1 MLKKGNNMRKTAL
14 LLSTLILLFGCE
26 TGVKNKHALAKEA
39 PSGIVDKVDNP
50 GYSYSKSSYKAS
62 SNKIFSNSAQ
72 PGFYLQMAV
81 FEKYKPNKSFLAPL
95 NRSSFGYIQLEKYG
109 KRYVLIGP
117 YKSYNAAKNKISA
130 VNAKLH
136 KRTFVVQV
144 LRP

>member
-1 MLKKGNNMRKTAL
+1 MRKTTL
-14 LLSTLILLFGCE
+14 ILGTLILLLGCE
-26 TGVKNKHALAKEA
+26 TGVRNKNAHTTEV

-50 GYSYSKSSYKAS
+50 SYSYNKSSYKATS
-62 SNKIFSNSAQ
+62 SKIFSNSAQ

-81 FEKYKPNKSFLAPL
+81 FEKFKPNKNFLAPL

-117 YKSYNAAKNKISA
+117 YKSYNAAKKQIST
-130 VNAKLH
+130 VKSQLH
-136 KRTFVVQV
+136 KNTFVVQV

>member
-1 MLKKGNNMRKTAL
+1 MRKTTL
-14 LLSTLILLFGCE
+14 ILGTLILLLGCE
-26 TGVKNKHALAKEA
+26 TGVRNKNAISKEA

-50 GYSYSKSSYKAS
+50 SYSYSKSSYKATS
-62 SNKIFSNSAQ
+62 SKIFSNSAQ

-81 FEKYKPNKSFLAPL
+81 FEKFKPNKSFLAPL

-117 YKSYNAAKNKISA
+117 YKSYNAAKNKIATVKSQ
-130 VNAKLH
+130 LH